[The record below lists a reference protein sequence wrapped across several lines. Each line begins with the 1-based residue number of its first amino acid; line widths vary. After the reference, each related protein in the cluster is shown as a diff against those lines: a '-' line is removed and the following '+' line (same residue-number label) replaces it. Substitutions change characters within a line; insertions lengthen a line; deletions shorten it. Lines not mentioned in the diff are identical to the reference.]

1 MNENLN
7 DKKNILRSNFSTPL
21 LPQAIESFSTQG
33 KKPSPWG
40 YTPLEI

>member
-7 DKKNILRSNFSTPL
+7 DQKKSLRSNFSTPL
-21 LPQAIESFSTQG
+21 FPWAIESFSHQR

-40 YTPLEI
+40 YKTFEM

>member
-7 DKKNILRSNFSTPL
+7 DQKNNLRSNFSTPL
-21 LPQAIESFSTQG
+21 FPWAIESFSCQG

-40 YTPLEI
+40 YKTLEI